1 MQPGMPGM
9 PNLQNIILQA
19 QQMQNE
25 MQRAQESLADA
36 EVTGTSGG
44 GLVTA
49 VVAGGGDLKSLRIDP
64 SVVDPS
70 DVPML
75 EDLVIAAVA
84 DARRQAEALASSTM
98 NSVAGGLAGALDL
111 SSLGLPGLGGIPGFG
126 PPAPLG
132 GPDDEYSDDDF
143 DDEYDDE
150 DDSDEDD
157 SDGDDPQVDELNE
170 DELDEGEILPGPD
183 HGGRADHGRTGA

>member
-36 EVTGTSGG
+36 EVTGTAGG

-49 VVAGGGDLKSLRIDP
+49 VVAGAGELKSLRIDP

-70 DVPML
+70 DVTML
-75 EDLVIAAVA
+75 EDLILAAVA
-84 DARRQAEALASSTM
+84 DARRQAEELASSTM
-98 NSVAGGLAGALDL
+98 NSVAGGLAGSLDL
-111 SSLGLPGLGGIPGFG
+111 SSLGLPGLGGMPGFG

-132 GPDDEYSDDDF
+132 GPGDEYSDDDY
-143 DDEYDDE
+143 DDEYGDELDDDE
-150 DDSDEDD
+150 LE
-157 SDGDDPQVDELNE
+157 E
-170 DELDEGEILPGPD
+170 DELDEDEVVPPSD
-183 HGGRADHGRTGA
+183 TDGRTDGRTGA

>member
-36 EVTGTSGG
+36 EVTGSAGG

-49 VVAGGGDLKSLRIDP
+49 VVAGGGELKSVRIDP

-70 DVPML
+70 DVAML
-75 EDLVIAAVA
+75 EDLVVAAVA
-84 DARRQAEALASSTM
+84 DARRQAEELASSTM
-98 NSVAGGLAGALDL
+98 NAVAGGLAGSLDL

-132 GPDDEYSDDDF
+132 GPGDEYSDDDF
-143 DDEYDDE
+143 DDEYDDDF
-150 DDSDEDD
+150 DDDETGDEA
-157 SDGDDPQVDELNE
+157 DGTAAELDE
-170 DELDEGEILPGPD
+170 DELDQGDVVPRTDGPGRSGTPQ
-183 HGGRADHGRTGA
+183 AGA

>member
-1 MQPGMPGM
+1 MMPGMPGM

-36 EVTGTSGG
+36 EVTGSAGS
-44 GLVTA
+44 GLVTV
-49 VVAGGGDLKSLRIDP
+49 VVAGGGELKSVRIDP

-75 EDLVIAAVA
+75 EDLIVAAVA
-84 DARRQAEALASSTM
+84 DARRQAEELASTTM
-98 NSVAGGLAGALDL
+98 NAVAGGLAGSLDL

-132 GPDDEYSDDDF
+132 GPGDEYSDDDF
-143 DDEYDDE
+143 DDEYEDEYDDDTDAE
-150 DDSDEDD
+150 SG
-157 SDGDDPQVDELNE
+157 DGTVDE
-170 DELDEGEILPGPD
+170 DELDRGDVIVRDDRSDRPD
-183 HGGRADHGRTGA
+183 APQTGA